1 MVPFAEGTDA
11 LEGDE
16 LEISHTITD
25 SLIHSDANWKF
36 YDIKFSADASPGL
49 QQYLGYIILS
59 KKDVI
64 GLADASP
71 SNAEYEEALTK
82 YTNVLVKHKYIGYC
96 VLYSALN
103 QSKDASYKKAKA
115 KEILDYAKDDT
126 FYNDVVGD
134 ARIPDKITAPIK
146 INYTY
151 LDSLRVMAK

>member
-64 GLADASP
+64 GLSAASP
-71 SNAEYEEALTK
+71 SNAEYKEALTK
-82 YTNVLVKHKYIGYC
+82 YTNVLVKNKYIGYC
-96 VLYSALN
+96 VLYSALK
-103 QSKDASYKKAKA
+103 QSKDATYKKATA
-115 KEILDYAKDDT
+115 KQILDYAKDDT
-126 FYNDVVGD
+126 FNDVVGD
-134 ARIPDKITAPIK
+134 NRIPNTITAPIK
-146 INYTY
+146 LNYTY
-151 LDSLRVMAK
+151 LDSLRVMAE